1 MCGGGGAAIALRGG
15 AAEMLVVCLCDW
27 LGSTVVC
34 DVVVVVRPACAG
46 VHDEAIL
53 V

>member
-1 MCGGGGAAIALRGG
+1 
-15 AAEMLVVCLCDW
+15 ML

-34 DVVVVVRPACAG
+34 DVVVVVRPARAG
-46 VHDEAIL
+46 VHGEAIR

>member
-1 MCGGGGAAIALRGG
+1 MKEVR
-15 AAEMLVVCLCDW
+15 LVVCLCRR

-46 VHDEAIL
+46 VHGEAIR